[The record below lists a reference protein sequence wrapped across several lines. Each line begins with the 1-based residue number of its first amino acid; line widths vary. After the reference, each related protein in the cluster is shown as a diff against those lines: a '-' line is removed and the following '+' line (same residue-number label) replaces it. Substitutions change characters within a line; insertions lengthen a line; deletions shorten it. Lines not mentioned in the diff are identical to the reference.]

1 MGSSVHFAK
10 KHCNFILSGCEV
22 SFIDR
27 NGAVEANAQKPR
39 YGHIIKLN
47 LSFVDLHGKI
57 SFVHSVSIMQPSQF
71 APKI

>member
-1 MGSSVHFAK
+1 M
-10 KHCNFILSGCEV
+10 IR
-22 SFIDR
+22 SFPAGHR
-27 NGAVEANAQKPR
+27 
-39 YGHIIKLN
+39 HIIKLN